1 MQNIFSTKARRTNLA
16 ATIQLVP
23 FVYASVTEKRN
34 VASVCIEKN
43 QHIETHLGKVSEFF
57 SAGTRFSK
65 EHAFPGHLIANKKTH

>member
-43 QHIETHLGKVSEFF
+43 QHIETHLGCLQVLKRSRKFF
-57 SAGTRFSK
+57 SRVIFK
-65 EHAFPGHLIANKKTH
+65 IQKMNFC